1 MELRCPDCCSP
12 EVGFAPEGA
21 EERCC
26 ANCGARFA
34 SDAALVTVAD
44 ARGATEPPRFSL
56 AAERAAAELEGL
68 GGAIAPVNPYSDAD
82 ELNGLLDDA
91 LATGIIAVTMPGA
104 AESPSARIYV
114 YPMSLSDPE
123 PTLAVDPGGGPTLL
137 GPPLLLREEEG
148 EDPASYTVRLLAEA
162 VEEANRLAAQGNAEA
177 ACLDRIAAFLNRPG
191 PWNGA
196 DVCEFVAE
204 ELRRSGRHLREE

>member
-21 EERCC
+21 EERRC
-26 ANCGARFA
+26 ASCGARFA
-34 SDAALVTVAD
+34 SEAALVTVAD
-44 ARGATEPPRFSL
+44 ARGTTEPPRFSL

-91 LATGIIAVTMPGA
+91 LTAGVIAVDMSGGA
-104 AESPSARIYV
+104 GSPSARLYV

-123 PTLAVDPGGGPTLL
+123 PTLAVDPGG
-137 GPPLLLREEEG
+137 
-148 EDPASYTVRLLAEA
+148 EA
-162 VEEANRLAAQGNAEA
+162 VRDL
-177 ACLDRIAAFLNRPG
+177 
-191 PWNGA
+191 
-196 DVCEFVAE
+196 V
-204 ELRRSGRHLREE
+204 EL

>member
-1 MELRCPDCCSP
+1 
-12 EVGFAPEGA
+12 
-21 EERCC
+21 
-26 ANCGARFA
+26 
-34 SDAALVTVAD
+34 VTVAD

-56 AAERAAAELEGL
+56 AAERAAAELEGV

-91 LATGIIAVTMPGA
+91 LATGVIAVTMAGPD
-104 AESPSARIYV
+104 ESPSARLYV

-162 VEEANRLAAQGNAEA
+162 VEEANRLAAQGSAEA

>member
-21 EERCC
+21 EARRC

-34 SDAALVTVAD
+34 SEAALVTVAD
-44 ARGATEPPRFSL
+44 VRGTTEPPRFSL

-68 GGAIAPVNPYSDAD
+68 GAIAPVNPYSDAD
-82 ELNGLLDDA
+82 ELNGLLDSA
-91 LATGIIAVTMPGA
+91 LAAGIIAVTMPGP
-104 AESPSARIYV
+104 AESPSARLYV

-123 PTLAVDPGGGPTLL
+123 PTLAVDTGGGPTLL

-148 EDPASYTVRLLAEA
+148 EDPSSYVVASAT
-162 VEEANRLAAQGNAEA
+162 
-177 ACLDRIAAFLNRPG
+177 
-191 PWNGA
+191 GA
-196 DVCEFVAE
+196 LTGTRGKTGVGHSTDVQ
-204 ELRRSGRHLREE
+204 RE